1 MHRSVQQNVVF
12 FHDPLGRLVYR
23 DASGCEYVGV
33 TPVRGFPVSEPDYG
47 VSICDTEG
55 HELLW
60 IERFSQLPA
69 DARAAIEVELT
80 HREFLPLLRKVIR
93 ISTNSEPCEWE
104 VETDR
109 GATRFVLKTDEDV
122 RRLDGERALVTDAQG
137 VSYLIEDLRA
147 LDPASRRYLE
157 RYL

>member
-23 DASGCEYVGV
+23 DASGCQYVGV
-33 TPVRGFPVSEPDYG
+33 IPVRGFPVSEPDYG
-47 VSICDTEG
+47 VSNCDTEG
-55 HELLW
+55 RGLLDGLLD
-60 IERFSQLPA
+60 EPFMN

-80 HREFLPLLRKVIR
+80 HREFLPVLRKVVR

-104 VETDR
+104 VETNR
-109 GATRFVLKTDEDV
+109 GATRFVLRTDEDV